1 MTPPAPPGRGSQ
13 DLLSH
18 SRGGDLPGGSWT
30 ALPLDS
36 RRVFHVQAKSHN
48 ALCSAFPNVFII
60 FCPHKPRIFKILSTQ
75 QISFPFPQ
83 TTTQSAPSSFWWKA
97 ISPPEGLLKMETS
110 PPAPSPVS
118 LPPPRSTS
126 PSIILLTPS
135 SRNNFWVLSVTYICI
150 PLLGSWF
157 HRRGVW
163 THCLRCPRA
172 GDLVYAQEESYSGL
186 SDWYLVLGFP
196 FGFVF
201 RIGYYHDHDRLLS
214 IPCPCS
220 TAGKTELSVSKNP
233 AAQPGKMGLGA
244 KPDSR
249 PLEPTPRHL
258 PVGGLTPARP
268 TKGKGDN
275 FPLGILKN

>member
-1 MTPPAPPGRGSQ
+1 MESHFPPPRAYSRWKPVLLPPPQ
-13 DLLSH
+13 YH
-18 SRGGDLPGGSWT
+18 S
-30 ALPLDS
+30 
-36 RRVFHVQAKSHN
+36 
-48 ALCSAFPNVFII
+48 
-60 FCPHKPRIFKILSTQ
+60 
-75 QISFPFPQ
+75 
-83 TTTQSAPSSFWWKA
+83 
-97 ISPPEGLLKMETS
+97 
-110 PPAPSPVS
+110 
-118 LPPPRSTS
+118 PPRSTS

-172 GDLVYAQEESYSGL
+172 GDLVYAQEESCSGL